1 MFLARALVLPG
12 FTLGYSIAQALSIP
26 VLDVVEKV
34 FPDGELYLRIKQ
46 VEELKGEDAL
56 VVSTMYPA
64 QLENFFKTLMMINA
78 SVNSGASRVIAL
90 VAYMPYA
97 RQDKVFLPGEP
108 VSGCLVAKALKSA
121 GASALVT
128 VDVHSTRVLECF
140 EGDTVNIVVSDALV
154 EHALKYT
161 VNPVVIAPDKG
172 ALERAAYAARM
183 FNLDFDYL
191 EKQRDRVTGEV
202 SYVPRE
208 VSVQGRDV
216 VIVDDI
222 ISTGGTIAEASRT
235 LLRSG
240 ARSVL
245 VAATHGLLVGDAVN
259 RISSAGVKRI
269 VLGDTLLTRY
279 FHPLVEYVDISSR
292 VSRTLRGVLGL
303 P

>member
-1 MFLARALVLPG
+1 
-12 FTLGYSIAQALSIP
+12 
-26 VLDVVEKV
+26 
-34 FPDGELYLRIKQ
+34 
-46 VEELKGEDAL
+46 
-56 VVSTMYPA
+56 
-64 QLENFFKTLMMINA
+64 
-78 SVNSGASRVIAL
+78 
-90 VAYMPYA
+90 
-97 RQDKVFLPGEP
+97 
-108 VSGCLVAKALKSA
+108 
-121 GASALVT
+121 
-128 VDVHSTRVLECF
+128 
-140 EGDTVNIVVSDALV
+140 
-154 EHALKYT
+154 
-161 VNPVVIAPDKG
+161 
-172 ALERAAYAARM
+172 
-183 FNLDFDYL
+183 
-191 EKQRDRVTGEV
+191 
-202 SYVPRE
+202 YVPRE